1 MRVETSSFLW
11 SDDAEHV
18 FLDFSDFLIFVE
30 TQFLEHLLLKLAV
43 NASTDAYDHIVKLM
57 ATDEEVTIV
66 SAHPHGIAS
75 RFEPCVVG
83 IGIRAFEMGKELV
96 AANLEYTKHR
106 DAVVLERMSTYR

>member
-43 NASTDAYDHIVKLM
+43 NASTDADDHIVKLM

-75 RFEPCVVG
+75 CFKPCVVG
-83 IGIRAFEMGKELV
+83 IRIGTFEMGKKLV
-96 AANLEYTKHR
+96 ATYLEYTKH
-106 DAVVLERMSTYR
+106 